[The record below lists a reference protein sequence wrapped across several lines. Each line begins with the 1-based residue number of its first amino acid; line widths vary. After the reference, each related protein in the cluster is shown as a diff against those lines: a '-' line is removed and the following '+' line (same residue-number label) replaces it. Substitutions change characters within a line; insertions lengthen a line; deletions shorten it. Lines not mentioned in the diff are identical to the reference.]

1 MSMHFASIAE
11 ISHSIRSGEVSPV
24 EVLEKILERID
35 RIDPVLCSYAT
46 VMAQTARAEAQA
58 AAEEIRAGDWRGR
71 LHGVPIAVKDL
82 YGTGAAPTTFG
93 SKHRSSLQLPG
104 AEAVTRLRRP

>member
-1 MSMHFASIAE
+1 MSMHFASIDE

-24 EVLEKILERID
+24 EVLEEILERID

-58 AAEEIRAGDWRGR
+58 ATEEIRDGDWRR
-71 LHGVPIAVKDL
+71 PLHGVPRAVKAL
-82 YGTGAAPTTFG
+82 YGTGAAPTTIG
-93 SKHRSSLQLPG
+93 SKQHASLAP
-104 AEAVTRLRRP
+104 